1 MNIGI
6 IIGVSKYLTPGN
18 DLPGCKQDADS
29 IHEVILKTEKFDSV
43 LCINNNESS
52 AKTKELLTNFISENK
67 SKVID
72 EVFFYFSGHGEFQS
86 DEFYYILSDH
96 DSKRRK
102 QTSLQNSEVDDL
114 IRTLNP
120 NITVKVIDACQ
131 SGTTYIKEGNV
142 LNKYF
147 NESKKSF
154 KKCYF
159 LNSSLNNQSSY
170 QDDSLSFFTTSFISA
185 IKEHKTSEIRYKDII
200 DYISDEFEGNPD
212 QTPFFVIQADYTEK
226 FCSLTKQLQ
235 DYLASFQKGKGSTQ
249 LDGAKSNSLFDLV
262 TQDAKDYVDKEG
274 ALKTLGEVRKEFEVF
289 SLVGDLSKLYKI
301 DTKFLEDYQTVPK
314 KSVVGKWIKDN
325 DNTYFAN
332 PTYEKVKEE
341 SVSLLGSSLYT
352 SALALSTPQN
362 YRYELNGFD
371 LKIEVPFKAIS
382 VDINSKYPNLPSY
395 NCKVV
400 FLLSKKSLRFF
411 YFITN
416 YIEESWDNKKLN
428 SSDIEWVT
436 QEAKITDNTAIV
448 EAIKRIKEKIES
460 KMNNDIE
467 DKFKLNSGSPTPSA
481 VPKKD

>member
-1 MNIGI
+1 MNISI

-18 DLPGCKQDADS
+18 DLPGCKEDAES

-43 LCINNNESS
+43 LYINNNESS
-52 AKTKELLTNFISENK
+52 AKTKELLTNFITENK
-67 SKVID
+67 SKVVD
-72 EVFFYFSGHGEFQS
+72 EIFFYFSGHGEFIS
-86 DEFYYILSDH
+86 DEFYYILSDY

-159 LNSSLNNQSSY
+159 LNSSLNNQSSF
-170 QDDSLSFFTTSFISA
+170 QDDSLSFFTASFISA

-200 DYISDEFEGNPD
+200 DYISDEFENNQD

-226 FCSLTKQLQ
+226 FCTLTKQLQ
-235 DYLASFQKGKGSTQ
+235 EFLTSFQKGKGKGKPDSVKAT
-249 LDGAKSNSLFDLV
+249 SLFDLV
-262 TQDAKDYVDKEG
+262 SQDAKDYVDKDG
-274 ALKTLGEVRKEFEVF
+274 ALKTLGLVRKEFESF
-289 SLVGDLSKLYKI
+289 SLAGDLHRLFAVE
-301 DTKFLEDYQTVPK
+301 TKFLEDYQTVPK

-332 PTYEKVKEE
+332 PTYEKIKDEPVGILGQ
-341 SVSLLGSSLYT
+341 SVLQTSSLFG
-352 SALALSTPQN
+352 TPS

-371 LKIEVPFKAIS
+371 LKIEVPFKTVSI
-382 VDINSKYPNLPSY
+382 DINSKYPNLLSY

-400 FLLSKKSLRFF
+400 FLLSKKAIRFF

-428 SSDIEWVT
+428 TTDIEWVT
-436 QEAKITDNTAIV
+436 QESKITDSASIV
-448 EAIKRIKEKIES
+448 ESIKKIKEKIES
-460 KMNNDIE
+460 KMNKDIE
-467 DKFKLNSGSPTPSA
+467 DKFRLNTATGPTAPE
-481 VPKKD
+481 KKSE